1 MSSPNAEKVP
11 SERPVIGKFKIK
23 REKEENFVSHPLNRE
38 FPGIHRLMPKTKQ
51 VHVARQQP
59 VYQKPKNE
67 AEILTLANGEIL
79 KIDLDRGVKWSK
91 AKEMWCAKT
100 MFEGK
105 KWTLGYFPDKKDAN
119 KAYMGA
125 IRAKQEN
132 LIKEHLER
140 IGARITVG
148 SRGPSKRPKREFEF
162 YADTP
167 VLAKELAFRPNQ
179 ARPAY
184 SLGGVTHKK
193 RRGRPKKF
201 LKTQTWRPIRP
212 RPGHNRARSWSPYNP
227 TMAHS
232 ARSPSRVKSEPPS
245 PIKLEPEDRLS
256 LPDASPGQ
264 TSSMPVQNHSSI
276 KVKQEPRDSNELQDI
291 ANILVGMKRSG

>member
-1 MSSPNAEKVP
+1 M
-11 SERPVIGKFKIK
+11 G
-23 REKEENFVSHPLNRE
+23 
-38 FPGIHRLMPKTKQ
+38 
-51 VHVARQQP
+51 
-59 VYQKPKNE
+59 
-67 AEILTLANGEIL
+67 
-79 KIDLDRGVKWSK
+79 
-91 AKEMWCAKT
+91 
-100 MFEGK
+100 GK

-125 IRAKQEN
+125 IRAKQEG

-193 RRGRPKKF
+193 RRGRP
-201 LKTQTWRPIRP
+201 IRP

-232 ARSPSRVKSEPPS
+232 ARSPSCVKSEPEWPS

-264 TSSMPVQNHSSI
+264 ASKTCMPVQNHSSI
-276 KVKQEPRDSNELQDI
+276 QV
-291 ANILVGMKRSG
+291 